1 MVAEQVVSSS
11 LRIVAFMTFL
21 NMTIADRV
29 IQIQEDLV
37 LHFCN
42 LQVPPDARTNSQM
55 TKKEAQKIK
64 EIANLRIHLE
74 RPINRIKNYRILKG
88 TLPISS
94 MQHVDEIVIV
104 CAVLCNMK
112 NVLFQTKKINSQ

>member
-21 NMTIADRV
+21 NMTIADCV

-42 LQVPPDARTNSQM
+42 LQVPSDARTNSQM
-55 TKKEAQKIK
+55 TKKEAQKTK
-64 EIANLRIHLE
+64 EIANLQIHLE

-88 TLPISS
+88 ILPISS

>member
-42 LQVPPDARTNSQM
+42 LQVPSDARTNSQM
-55 TKKEAQKIK
+55 TKKEAQKTK

-88 TLPISS
+88 ILPISS

>member
-21 NMTIADRV
+21 NMTIADCV

-42 LQVPPDARTNSQM
+42 LQVPSDARTNSQM
-55 TKKEAQKIK
+55 TKKEAQKTK

>member
-21 NMTIADRV
+21 NMTIADCV

-42 LQVPPDARTNSQM
+42 LQVPSDARTNSQM
-55 TKKEAQKIK
+55 TKKEAQKTK

-88 TLPISS
+88 ILPISS